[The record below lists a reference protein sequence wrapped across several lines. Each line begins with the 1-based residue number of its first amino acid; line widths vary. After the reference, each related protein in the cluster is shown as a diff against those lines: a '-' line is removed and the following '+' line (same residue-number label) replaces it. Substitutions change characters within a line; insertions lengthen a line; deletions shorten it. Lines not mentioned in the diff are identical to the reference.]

1 MSQGRAAAAGHGALS
16 RGGLRIRNVLTLLAP
31 LCLGLLLLLAGG
43 CATVSH
49 RALAWEAELGPV
61 PGTLVTPQELLTE
74 LNLHQ
79 IPIPDGRFGRRKDLA
94 MRPSYITIH
103 STQNPTGDAWAHARA
118 LQNGK
123 LRGGRRTGFL
133 FWHFTVQQDVAI
145 QHLPVQVAGEHADL
159 DGPGNRH
166 SIGIEMA
173 EHRGNQLAATIDRT
187 AKLTA
192 FLAYTQGISPRN
204 VVPHYHWPRE
214 GYNPPNKNCPHF
226 LLENGKPGATWA
238 WFKTRIQAH
247 YRRIAPAPPAA

>member
-1 MSQGRAAAAGHGALS
+1 MPRSLTVLPS
-16 RGGLRIRNVLTLLAP
+16 LFLGGLI
-31 LCLGLLLLLAGG
+31 LLAGG

-61 PGTLVTPQELLTE
+61 PERPITPSQLLAE
-74 LNLHQ
+74 VSLHQ
-79 IPIPDGRFGRRKDLA
+79 ILIPDGRFGRRKDLG
-94 MRPSYITIH
+94 MRPTHITIH

-123 LRGGRRTGFL
+123 LRGGRRTGYL
-133 FWHFTVQQDVAI
+133 FWHFTVQQDISI
-145 QHLPVQVAGEHADL
+145 QHLPTQVAGEHADL

-173 EHRGNQLAATIDRT
+173 EHRGNNLAETIERT

-192 FLAYTQGISPRN
+192 YLAYTQGISPRN

-226 LLENGKPGATWA
+226 LLDNGKPGPTWA
-238 WFKTRIQAH
+238 WFKSRVQSH
-247 YRRIAPAPPAA
+247 HRRIVAQAPAA